1 MLRFGGNTLFD
12 TLYSQIGAAVGVI
25 VVAFAFLK
33 GDEPE
38 RVGAGVY
45 ALGSLATLLVQNDS
59 QLYGPQWGLMVI
71 EAVVLAAYAGVAW
84 KSRRSWPI
92 WASALQAVVVM
103 SHVLPTMDIRP
114 PIAAFYAVVNLA
126 SYAILLVLA
135 VGVLQAWRDR
145 RALGLE

>member
-1 MLRFGGNTLFD
+1 MFD
-12 TLYSQIGAAVGVI
+12 TLYSQIGAAVGVV

-38 RVGAGVY
+38 RVGGGVY
-45 ALGSLATLLVQNDS
+45 ALGSLAALLVQNDS
-59 QLYGPQWGLMVI
+59 QLFGPQWGLMAV
-71 EAVVLAAYAGVAW
+71 ETVVLGAYAALAW

-92 WASALQAVVVM
+92 WASALQSVVVM
-103 SHVLPTMDIRP
+103 SHVLTTTDIRP

-126 SYAILLVLA
+126 SYGILLVLA
-135 VGVLQAWRDR
+135 LGVLQAWRDR

>member
-1 MLRFGGNTLFD
+1 MFD

-25 VVAFAFLK
+25 VVTFAFLK

-38 RVGAGVY
+38 RVGGGAY
-45 ALGSLATLLVQNDS
+45 ALGALASLLIQDDS
-59 QLYGPQWGLMVI
+59 QLYGPQWGLMIV
-71 EAVVLAAYAGVAW
+71 ETVMLTAWVALAW

-92 WASALQAVVVM
+92 WAAALQSVVVM
-103 SHVLPTMDIRP
+103 SHVLTTTDVRP

-126 SYAILLVLA
+126 SYGVLLALAI
-135 VGVLQAWRDR
+135 GVLQAWRDR